1 VPDKLDLSDQGMSR
15 NIKKTIRKNLVEKM
29 KTFGIHN
36 NAAVS
41 SNFILQ
47 AINTVKSDSD
57 KNIKDV
63 HYDTQK
69 TLNNTNKTLND
80 SQKIN
85 SNTSQ
90 VPSSHDRHTRES
102 TNQENQ
108 KRVSRKEK
116 IIVND
121 ERKLS
126 KDSRTGDVKITKA
139 VRKLSLSEGI
149 AKLTK
154 RGFVT
159 NRSIA
164 KKNTS
169 IVFDTYDSHTER
181 KESADTSTLRLQSQA
196 ISSPI
201 ISPGV
206 DSNPQ
211 QPSCPKKTWPM
222 KPGYWIKT
230 FTNEMTEYEKSEILQ
245 YRKIYFVGTKAKKFK
260 AGPLHEHNFGYDDDK
275 GNYTIVTGDHV
286 AYRYEII
293 ESLGKGSFGNVLKWW
308 DHKNKIHIG
317 VKIIR
322 NEK

>member
-1 VPDKLDLSDQGMSR
+1 
-15 NIKKTIRKNLVEKM
+15 M

-36 NAAVS
+36 NAAVN
-41 SNFILQ
+41 SNFVLQ
-47 AINTVKSDSD
+47 AINTRKSDSD
-57 KNIKDV
+57 KNIKDAQN
-63 HYDTQK
+63 DTQK
-69 TLNNTNKTLND
+69 TLNNTQKTLD
-80 SQKIN
+80 DTQKTN
-85 SNTSQ
+85 SNTNQ

-116 IIVND
+116 IIVHD

-126 KDSRTGDVKITKA
+126 KDSQTGDVKITKA

-169 IVFDTYDSHTER
+169 NVFDTHDSNTER
-181 KESADTSTLRLQSQA
+181 KESVDTNTLRLQSQA

-201 ISPGV
+201 ISPEE

-260 AGPLHEHNFGYDDDK
+260 AGPWHEHNFGYDDDK

>member
-1 VPDKLDLSDQGMSR
+1 LK
-15 NIKKTIRKNLVEKM
+15 
-29 KTFGIHN
+29 
-36 NAAVS
+36 
-41 SNFILQ
+41 
-47 AINTVKSDSD
+47 AINTIKSDSY
-57 KNIKDV
+57 KNIKNTLNETQKPLNDSQGTLN
-63 HYDTQK
+63 DTQK
-69 TLNNTNKTLND
+69 TLNNTQKT
-80 SQKIN
+80 N
-85 SNTSQ
+85 SNTNQ
-90 VPSSHDRHTRES
+90 VPSSQDRHTRES

-116 IIVND
+116 IIVHD
-121 ERKLS
+121 ERKFS
-126 KDSRTGDVKITKA
+126 KDSQNGDVKITNT

-164 KKNTS
+164 KNKETAN
-169 IVFDTYDSHTER
+169 VFDTIDSRTER
-181 KESADTSTLRLQSQA
+181 KESGDTNTLRLQSQA

-201 ISPGV
+201 VSPEE

-260 AGPLHEHNFGYDDDK
+260 AGPWHEHNFGYDDDK